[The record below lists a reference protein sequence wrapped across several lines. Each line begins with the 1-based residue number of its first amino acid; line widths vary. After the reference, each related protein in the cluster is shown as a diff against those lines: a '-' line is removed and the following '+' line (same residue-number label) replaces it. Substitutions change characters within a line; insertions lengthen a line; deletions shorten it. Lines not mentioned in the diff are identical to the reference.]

1 MILKNFGRFLVAI
14 WSVITDHLETIYRP
28 MTLKNFGRFF
38 VAIWSVITDHLETIY
53 RPMILKKIWLVF
65 GRNLVGNYRPFGDH
79 LPTKFFQSINGRK
92 IVGNG
97 LSVNGR

>member
-28 MTLKNFGRFF
+28 MILKNFDRFL
-38 VAIWSVITDHLETIY
+38 VAIWSVITNHLETVY
-53 RPMILKKIWLVF
+53 RP
-65 GRNLVGNYRPFGDH
+65 NL
-79 LPTKFFQSINGRK
+79 NGRK